1 LANPKT
7 SLKSLRVSNRRRA
20 YNKPVRS
27 SIKTFT
33 AKAADAILAKD
44 PEASRAAAVEAVSM
58 IDRAASKG
66 VIHPNQA
73 ARRKSR
79 LMKKL
84 NQALGG

>member
-1 LANPKT
+1 MANPKT
-7 SLKSLRVSNRRRA
+7 SLKALRVSNRRRA

-33 AKAADAILAKD
+33 AKVADAVAAKD
-44 PEASRAAAVEAVSM
+44 PEVSRTAAAEAVSM

-84 NQALGG
+84 NQSLGG